1 MKIKVTKLKD
11 KAILPQYQ
19 TDGASGMDLHAC
31 LDEPI
36 NLEPMGRRMI
46 PTGLIVEIPNGFE
59 AQVRARS
66 GLSIKHGIAVVNGV
80 GTIDSDYRGEVS
92 VLIINLSNEPFTIE
106 PSMRI
111 AQMVIA
117 KYEKIQWQAVDELG
131 STERGEG
138 GYGSTGHNI

>member
-1 MKIKVTKLKD
+1 MQIKIRKLRD
-11 KAILPQYQ
+11 TAILPQYQ
-19 TDGASGMDLHAC
+19 TVGASGMDLHAC
-31 LDEPI
+31 LDESI
-36 NLEPMGRRMI
+36 ILEPMGRRMI